1 MSSTPH
7 QHLLPPTPTPTSS
20 YGKTLASFSPLLDP
34 SQSPPYPP
42 FLPSAGLTRRYL
54 ATLQDVK
61 VEHGALMAWC
71 VEGDNR
77 DDARALAAASLHV
90 LGQGLLIG
98 RVDRVG
104 S

>member
-1 MSSTPH
+1 
-7 QHLLPPTPTPTSS
+7 
-20 YGKTLASFSPLLDP
+20 
-34 SQSPPYPP
+34 
-42 FLPSAGLTRRYL
+42 
-54 ATLQDVK
+54 

-90 LGQGLLIG
+90 LGQGKL
-98 RVDRVG
+98 DMACTDEKK